1 METLIGDMTPYKDN
15 AYIGRQLHRAQQL
28 HEELST
34 KLFATAEKTAATTT
48 ETVPKVRAVSAA
60 PPPYKIK
67 PPSFSGTREFHAF
80 KERFTAI
87 MDVHKEYYSD
97 SDKLCILAEAME
109 NAEAKKIVLDCHASG
124 YAAAMVELQSN
135 YGKKSVIFPQ
145 LVDELVK
152 RDKYDY
158 SRESM
163 KMIIDRTQ
171 RVLGEMEKLK
181 ARY

>member
-1 METLIGDMTPYKDN
+1 
-15 AYIGRQLHRAQQL
+15 
-28 HEELST
+28 
-34 KLFATAEKTAATTT
+34 
-48 ETVPKVRAVSAA
+48 
-60 PPPYKIK
+60 
-67 PPSFSGTREFHAF
+67 
-80 KERFTAI
+80 